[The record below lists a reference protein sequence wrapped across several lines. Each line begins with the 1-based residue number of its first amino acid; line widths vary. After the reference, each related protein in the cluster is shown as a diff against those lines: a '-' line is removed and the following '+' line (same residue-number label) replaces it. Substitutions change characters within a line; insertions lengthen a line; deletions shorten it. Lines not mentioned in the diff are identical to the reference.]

1 MACGRF
7 GFLVRFIDLMAVV
20 QIPVSF
26 CTTAS
31 QSQFEC
37 TGKSNLPPACA
48 LAGGDVVAKWKKQSL
63 FLLIYC
69 FWMNIG
75 LNS

>member
-7 GFLVRFIDLMAVV
+7 GFLVRLIDLMAVV
-20 QIPVSF
+20 QKG
-26 CTTAS
+26 
-31 QSQFEC
+31 
-37 TGKSNLPPACA
+37 TGKSNLPHACA
-48 LAGGDVVAKWKKQSL
+48 LADEDVVAKWEKQSL

>member
-7 GFLVRFIDLMAVV
+7 GFLVRLIDLMAVV
-20 QIPVSF
+20 QNG
-26 CTTAS
+26 
-31 QSQFEC
+31 
-37 TGKSNLPPACA
+37 TGKTNLPHACA
-48 LAGGDVVAKWKKQSL
+48 LADEDVVAKWEKQSL

>member
-7 GFLVRFIDLMAVV
+7 GFLVRLIDLMVVV
-20 QIPVSF
+20 QNG
-26 CTTAS
+26 
-31 QSQFEC
+31 
-37 TGKSNLPPACA
+37 TGKSNLPHACA
-48 LAGGDVVAKWKKQSL
+48 LADEDVVAKWEKQSL

>member
-1 MACGRF
+1 MVCGRL
-7 GFLVRFIDLMAVV
+7 GFLVRLIDLMAVV
-20 QIPVSF
+20 QNG
-26 CTTAS
+26 
-31 QSQFEC
+31 
-37 TGKSNLPPACA
+37 TGKSNLPHACA
-48 LAGGDVVAKWKKQSL
+48 LADEDAVAKWKKQSL

>member
-7 GFLVRFIDLMAVV
+7 GFLVRLIDLMAVV
-20 QIPVSF
+20 QNG
-26 CTTAS
+26 
-31 QSQFEC
+31 
-37 TGKSNLPPACA
+37 TGKPTLPHACA
-48 LAGGDVVAKWKKQSL
+48 LADGDVVAKWKKQSL

>member
-7 GFLVRFIDLMAVV
+7 GFLVRLIEFLALLKTAAVM
-20 QIPVSF
+20 
-26 CTTAS
+26 
-31 QSQFEC
+31 
-37 TGKSNLPPACA
+37 SNLPHACA
-48 LAGGDVVAKWKKQSL
+48 LADGDVVAKWKKQSL

>member
-7 GFLVRFIDLMAVV
+7 GFLVRLIDLMAVV
-20 QIPVSF
+20 QNG
-26 CTTAS
+26 
-31 QSQFEC
+31 
-37 TGKSNLPPACA
+37 TGKSNLQHACA
-48 LAGGDVVAKWKKQSL
+48 LADEDVVAKWEKQSL

>member
-7 GFLVRFIDLMAVV
+7 GFLVLHFELLVLQQNA
-20 QIPVSF
+20 
-26 CTTAS
+26 TAK
-31 QSQFEC
+31 
-37 TGKSNLPPACA
+37 TNLPHACA
-48 LAGGDVVAKWKKQSL
+48 LADEDVVAKWEKQSL

>member
-7 GFLVRFIDLMAVV
+7 GFLVRLIDLMAVV
-20 QIPVSF
+20 QIG
-26 CTTAS
+26 
-31 QSQFEC
+31 
-37 TGKSNLPPACA
+37 TGKSNLPHACA
-48 LAGGDVVAKWKKQSL
+48 LADEDVVAKWEKQSL

>member
-7 GFLVRFIDLMAVV
+7 GCLVCLIDLMAVV
-20 QIPVSF
+20 QNG
-26 CTTAS
+26 
-31 QSQFEC
+31 
-37 TGKSNLPPACA
+37 TGKSNLPHACA
-48 LAGGDVVAKWKKQSL
+48 LEDADVVAKWKKQSL
-63 FLLIYC
+63 VLLIYC